1 MHIVV
6 FGAGGMGG
14 YFGGRLAQAGE
25 NVTLVA
31 RGAHLQAILANGL
44 KVESIMGDFSVQP
57 VVATQDT
64 ATVKEVDAVLVCVK
78 NWQIPDAARAILPM
92 LGPNTIVIPL
102 ENGVEAPDQLAEV
115 LGKEHVLGGVCRIG
129 SRIASPGV
137 IQHTAIDPW
146 VAFGEMDNSPSTRA
160 NALLQ
165 AFKHAGVRA
174 EIPADISVAMWD
186 KFVFIAASSGMG
198 AVTRVPFDIFRSIEG
213 TRRLLEQAIKEC
225 YAVAIAQGVHLP
237 ENTVAKTLAFID
249 SLPHGTTSS
258 MQRDIL
264 ERRPSEL
271 ESQNGTIVRMGQKL
285 NVPTP
290 VNTYIYYSLLP
301 QENLVRGLGG

>member
-1 MHIVV
+1 MHIVI

-14 YFGGRLAQAGE
+14 YFGGRLTQAGE
-25 NVTLVA
+25 NVTFIA
-31 RGAHLQAILANGL
+31 RGAHLEALLANGL
-44 KVESIMGDFSVQP
+44 KVESIAGNFSIKP

-64 ATVKEVDAVLVCVK
+64 TKVKDVDAVLVCVK
-78 NWQIPDAARAILPM
+78 NWQIPAAASAILPM
-92 LGPNTIVIPL
+92 LGPSTIVVPL

-165 AFKHAGVRA
+165 VFKHAGVRT
-174 EIPADISVAMWD
+174 EIPADIHVAMWD
-186 KFVFIAASSGMG
+186 KFVFIAAGSGIG
-198 AVTRVPFDIFRSIEG
+198 AVTRAPFGVFRSITG
-213 TRRLLEQAIKEC
+213 TRRMLEQAVEEC

-237 ENTVAKTLAFID
+237 ENTIAKTMAFID
-249 SLPHGTTSS
+249 SLPYDTTSS

-264 ERRPSEL
+264 EGRPSEL

-285 NVPTP
+285 NVPTT
-290 VNTYIYYSLLP
+290 VNTFIYYSLLP
-301 QENLVRGLGG
+301 QENLARGRRG